1 MRELLIEKMYEISK
15 KPYQKMFKKQ
25 KAWDIDIPKLI
36 VMPQETLGFQLGCFL
51 LKYNFETQPKL
62 EDHDIIHVLTNTG
75 ISVVDEIGMQYY
87 LLGNGKKSS
96 YMFAVIIIGTLFYL
110 SKTKHFKNQFQRG
123 LQAHQFY
130 NLDFQKMLTIPIQ
143 TIQESFNIK

>member
-1 MRELLIEKMYEISK
+1 MRELLIEKMYEITK

-36 VMPQETLGFQLGCFL
+36 VMPQESLGFQLGCFL
-51 LKYNFETQPKL
+51 LKYNFEIQPKL

-96 YMFAVIIIGTLFYL
+96 YMLAVIIIGTLFYL
-110 SKTKHFKNQFQRG
+110 SKVKYFKNQYQRG
-123 LQAHQFY
+123 RQAHQFY